1 MGKATRELKEALKN
15 CYQTENE
22 SLKKNG
28 QQQDQQENQDYTNET
43 DYDEYSD
50 QEDEEYYTFETT
62 YILRQRLFE
71 YVEDHCEP
79 LCEFLSLEE
88 LDNYIEWLFMYGA

>member
-1 MGKATRELKEALKN
+1 M
-15 CYQTENE
+15 
-22 SLKKNG
+22 KKNG

-50 QEDEEYYTFETT
+50 QEDEDYYTFETT

-71 YVEDHCEP
+71 YVEEQCEP

-88 LDNYIEWLFMYGA
+88 LDNYVEWLFIHGK

>member
-1 MGKATRELKEALKN
+1 M
-15 CYQTENE
+15 
-22 SLKKNG
+22 KKNG

-88 LDNYIEWLFMYGA
+88 LDNYVEWLFIHAM